1 MTGRLKQAVLV
12 ATPSLL
18 LGLVPVAVEAATF
31 SIPLDE
37 ATILDVSAAFNEG
50 TLTSRE
56 LTQMYLDRIA
66 EFDQAGPTI
75 NSVAFLNPDA
85 LKDAAALDELRSQ
98 GTVLGPLHGVPVLIK
113 DSFNVEG
120 LPTTNGVEVF
130 KTLIAEDDAF
140 SVSKLREAGAVIL
153 GKANMS
159 TWAFSYDGISEAY
172 GPVINPYARN
182 RTPGGSSSGSGAAI
196 ASGFAMF
203 SMGGETGGSIRV
215 PSAHNSLVGL
225 KPSAGL
231 ISVDGTWPLTT
242 ERDVIG
248 PMAKS
253 VADVAFAMEALVEF
267 DPNNLWNPYIPAIPE
282 SPDYSSALDDTS
294 LEGVVLGLPR
304 PYIGKGDPDKGES
317 FPLDPQISAAF
328 EQAKRVLRS
337 QGATLVEVDIPA
349 HETWFIDFLVNGN
362 PPYDYPTD
370 SSRVGQT
377 RAFYYEQLIKG
388 YDDEKI
394 QSFVDLL
401 DILPEDYEFYD
412 YVKGIA
418 DTISAGNAKPWEE
431 LPLVDQA
438 LEAIAQLRTLEYEDF
453 MAKEGI
459 DAFVFPTLNYL
470 APPQGEGAN
479 EVYATFGSLPARFE
493 ANILGLPGITV
504 PMGYSKEG
512 IPMSLEFMGNYFGE
526 AEIISYAY
534 DYEQATML
542 RRPPVLVPEPG
553 TVAALAVVGLGA
565 FGLKRKRQCSQ
576 NKLSV

>member
-18 LGLVPVAVEAATF
+18 LGLVPMAVEAATF
-31 SIPLDE
+31 STPLDE

-140 SVSKLREAGAVIL
+140 SVSQLREAGAVIL

-248 PMAKS
+248 PMAKT

-267 DPNNLWNPYIPAIPE
+267 DPNNLWNPYIPDIPE

-304 PYIGKGDPDKGES
+304 PYIGKGDPAKGES

-328 EQAKRVLRS
+328 EQAKRVLRA

-377 RAFYYEQLIKG
+377 RAFYYEQIIKG
-388 YDDEKI
+388 YDDEEI

-418 DTISAGNAKPWEE
+418 DTIAAGNAKPWEE
-431 LPLVDQA
+431 LPAVDQA

-504 PMGYSKEG
+504 PMGYSQEG

-526 AEIISYAY
+526 AEIIGYAY

-553 TVAALAVVGLGA
+553 TVAALMVVGLGA
-565 FGLKRKRQCSQ
+565 FGLKRKRNQ
-576 NKLSV
+576 NQLSA

>member
-18 LGLVPVAVEAATF
+18 LGLVPMAVEAATF
-31 SIPLDE
+31 STPLDE

-140 SVSKLREAGAVIL
+140 SVSQLREAGAVIL

-248 PMAKS
+248 PMAKT

-267 DPNNLWNPYIPAIPE
+267 DPNNLWNPYIPDIPE

-304 PYIGKGDPDKGES
+304 PYIGKGDPAKGES

-328 EQAKRVLRS
+328 EQAKRVLRA

-377 RAFYYEQLIKG
+377 RAFYYEQIIKG
-388 YDDEKI
+388 TTMRRFSRLLICSTFCQKI
-394 QSFVDLL
+394 MSFMIMLR
-401 DILPEDYEFYD
+401 
-412 YVKGIA
+412 
-418 DTISAGNAKPWEE
+418 E
-431 LPLVDQA
+431 LPTQS
-438 LEAIAQLRTLEYEDF
+438 LRE
-453 MAKEGI
+453 MQ
-459 DAFVFPTLNYL
+459 N
-470 APPQGEGAN
+470 
-479 EVYATFGSLPARFE
+479 
-493 ANILGLPGITV
+493 PGRSCPLSIKRWRRS
-504 PMGYSKEG
+504 P
-512 IPMSLEFMGNYFGE
+512 
-526 AEIISYAY
+526 SYA
-534 DYEQATML
+534 L
-542 RRPPVLVPEPG
+542 
-553 TVAALAVVGLGA
+553 
-565 FGLKRKRQCSQ
+565 
-576 NKLSV
+576 